1 MRHECYNC
9 HKKTVK
15 DLIEKFRPDDNTARD
30 LSETIEQLLRE
41 NHDLPNPYLARLIHR
56 VAREKINHSDLYRNE
71 KNHANDLLLKNYD
84 LWKEIVD
91 LSPDPFYLAAKLAV
105 AGNIIDYGAH
115 SAEKDIEL
123 QINEL
128 LKREFEIDET
138 DSLSNAFQNAGS
150 ILYLGDNAGE
160 IVFDKLFI
168 ETTGHPGVTYA
179 VRGQAVINDVTRKDA
194 ERTGM
199 DKVCKVISNGNDA
212 PSTLPDL
219 CSEEFLDHYHS
230 SDIIISKGQGNFE
243 GLMNSGKDNIFFM
256 LMAKCDPIA
265 DLLKVKKGSLLVTKN
280 KSLGNV
286 T

>member
-1 MRHECYNC
+1 MRHECYTC

-15 DLIEKFRPDDNTARD
+15 NLIEKFRPDDNTAKD
-30 LSETIEQLLRE
+30 LSETIENLLRE
-41 NHDLPNPYLARLIHR
+41 KHDLPNPYLAALIHR
-56 VAREKINHSDLYRNE
+56 IAKEKINHSDLFMNE
-71 KNHANDLLLKNYD
+71 KKHANDLLLKNYK
-84 LWKEIVD
+84 LWKEKVD
-91 LSPDPFYLAAKLAV
+91 LSPDPFHLAAKLAV
-105 AGNIIDYGAH
+105 VGNIIDYGAH
-115 SAEKDIEL
+115 SAEKDLEL

-128 LKREFEIDET
+128 LKRKFEIDET
-138 DSLSNAFQNAGS
+138 DALFNAIQKADS

-168 ETTGHPGVTYA
+168 ETLGHPGITYA
-179 VRGQAVINDVTRKDA
+179 VRGQTVINDVTMEDA

-199 DKVCKVISNGNDA
+199 DKICKVISNGNDA

-219 CSEEFLDHYHS
+219 CSKEFLDHYYS

-265 DLLKVKKGSLLVTKN
+265 DLLKVKKGSLLVTKI

-286 T
+286 A